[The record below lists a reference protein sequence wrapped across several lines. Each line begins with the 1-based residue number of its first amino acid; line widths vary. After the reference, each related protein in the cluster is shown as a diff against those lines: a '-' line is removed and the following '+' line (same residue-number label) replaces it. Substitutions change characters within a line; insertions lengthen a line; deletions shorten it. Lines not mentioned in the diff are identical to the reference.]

1 MILSRAL
8 LPAHSRPAVAATGAR
23 AAVLSLHLPVRP
35 LSSQSSAARPRL
47 RLFAVDHA
55 GLCLD
60 VSSRHASGR
69 HQRTVAADRGRGG
82 SGDGG
87 WWLQTPPVEFLTQS
101 RGIISLSAE
110 ANDCF

>member
-8 LPAHSRPAVAATGAR
+8 LPADSRPAVAATGAR

-47 RLFAVDHA
+47 RLSAVDHT

-60 VSSRHASGR
+60 VSSRHARGG
-69 HQRTVAADRGRGG
+69 HQRTVASDRGRGG

-87 WWLQTPPVEFLTQS
+87 RWLQTPPVEFLIQRRAT
-101 RGIISLSAE
+101 IALSTE
-110 ANDCF
+110 AN